1 MKEEELMKKH
11 GSHKEIYR
19 SGNKHEET
27 TNHKQQS

>member
-1 MKEEELMKKH
+1 MKEEELMMKH
-11 GSHKEIYR
+11 GSHKAIYR

>member
-1 MKEEELMKKH
+1 MKEEELMMKH